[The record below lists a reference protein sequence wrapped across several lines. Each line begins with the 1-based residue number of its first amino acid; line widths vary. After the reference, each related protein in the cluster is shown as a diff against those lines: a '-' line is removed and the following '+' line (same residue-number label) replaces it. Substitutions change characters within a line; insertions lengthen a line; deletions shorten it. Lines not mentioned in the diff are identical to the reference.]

1 VPRHRRSPM
10 PRAATVSPWTRGVP
24 ATEWQS
30 DTCVHLGKSML
41 AFGQTPLPALDAFD
55 HLLLGI
61 SDLDRGIDWIER
73 HTGVQAIMGG
83 VHPGLGTR
91 NALLSLGGA
100 HYLEI
105 IAPDPA
111 QTVKHPQYQ
120 LSSLTEPRL
129 INFAVKTNDIGV
141 TAVSLRGAGLQTI
154 GPFDGLRRTAS
165 GAPLRWKVLYLE
177 SKFQSGEIN
186 PIPFFIEW
194 AGDSMHPSQNARVGC
209 VIEDLRFEHPRADE
223 LVRTLRTLGL
233 EAKVAQA
240 DEVGIVALVQTLTG
254 RVELI

>member
-1 VPRHRRSPM
+1 
-10 PRAATVSPWTRGVP
+10 
-24 ATEWQS
+24 
-30 DTCVHLGKSML
+30 ML
-41 AFGQTPLPALDAFD
+41 VFGQTPLPALDAFD

-91 NALLSLGGA
+91 NALLALGGA

-141 TAVSLRGAGLQTI
+141 TA
-154 GPFDGLRRTAS
+154 PFS
-165 GAPLRWKVLYLE
+165 GQY
-177 SKFQSGEIN
+177 
-186 PIPFFIEW
+186 
-194 AGDSMHPSQNARVGC
+194 
-209 VIEDLRFEHPRADE
+209 
-223 LVRTLRTLGL
+223 
-233 EAKVAQA
+233 
-240 DEVGIVALVQTLTG
+240 
-254 RVELI
+254 